1 MAGDTAR
8 GTARDT
14 ANGMAGDG
22 RPRCAWAGTEPLN
35 LEHHDIE
42 WGVPSRDRRHLFEML
57 TLEGAQAGLSW
68 LTILRK
74 RAGYQLAFANFE
86 PERVA
91 AFTPDDVERLL
102 QDTGIVRQR
111 AKIEATIT
119 NAQAIVQLERSGI
132 PFIDHVWSFVDGRPR
147 ENFFTDGTMP
157 SETVESRAMSKD
169 LKKRGFAFVGPTTC
183 YSFMQSAGLVND
195 HVPTCFRHA
204 ECAALAW

>member
-1 MAGDTAR
+1 VAGDDR
-8 GTARDT
+8 I
-14 ANGMAGDG
+14 
-22 RPRCAWAGTEPLN
+22 RCAWPGTEPLN
-35 LEHHDIE
+35 LEHHDTE
-42 WGVPSRDRRHLFEML
+42 WGVPSRDRRHLFELL

-74 RAGYQLAFANFE
+74 RQGYKAGFDNFE

-91 AFTPDDVERLL
+91 GFTMADADRLL
-102 QDTGIVRQR
+102 QDPGIVRQR

-119 NAQAIVQLERSGI
+119 NARAILALEASGTS
-132 PFIDHVWSFVDGRPR
+132 FVDHVWSFVGGRPK
-147 ENFFTDGTMP
+147 ENRFTDGSMP
-157 SETVESRAMSKD
+157 SETDQSRAMSKD

-195 HVPTCFRHA
+195 HVPQCYRHA